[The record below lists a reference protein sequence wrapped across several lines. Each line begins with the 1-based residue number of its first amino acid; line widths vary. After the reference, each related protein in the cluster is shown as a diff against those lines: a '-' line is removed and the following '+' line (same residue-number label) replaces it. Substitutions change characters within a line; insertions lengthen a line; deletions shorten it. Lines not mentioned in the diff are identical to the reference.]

1 MGVATGAAI
10 GSVVP
15 GLGTLIGGGCRWTYC
30 QGSIRVKVYRYRMI
44 LAMSK

>member
-15 GLGTLIGGGCRWTYC
+15 GLGTLIGGGAV
-30 QGSIRVKVYRYRMI
+30 GLIARVASGLKYI
-44 LAMSK
+44 DIE

>member
-15 GLGTLIGGGCRWTYC
+15 GLGTLIGGGVPLDLLP
-30 QGSIRVKVYRYRMI
+30 G
-44 LAMSK
+44 